1 MVKLSDA
8 GGIFLVILYERK
20 RKEQG
25 MEDRHIV
32 ELYLQRNER
41 AIAETHAKYG
51 RYCHYI
57 AYNILSSNED
67 AEEIVND
74 TYLKVWNRIPPDRPD
89 PLKPYVGMISRQ
101 LALNAYN
108 ANLAQKRGGG
118 VSLAMIE
125 LEECIPDT
133 ARDLADSAALT
144 NALNSFLA
152 QLPSKTRKVFL
163 CRYWYGDPIAVIAKD
178 LSMKESAVAMLL
190 LRTRQKL
197 KEHLEKEGLSI

>member
-1 MVKLSDA
+1 
-8 GGIFLVILYERK
+8 
-20 RKEQG
+20 

-32 ELYLQRNER
+32 ELYLQRDER

-118 VSLAMIE
+118 GSLAMIE

-133 ARDLADSAALT
+133 AREFADNAALT
-144 NALNSFLA
+144 DALNSFLA

-163 CRYWYGDPIAVIAKD
+163 CRYWYSDPIAVIAKD

-197 KEHLEKEGLSI
+197 KAHLEKEGLSI